1 MPLQVDFHVLHTH
14 VNMAATGRAH
24 IESFKVSHALCYLKG
39 KVVDIFRQQIARLS
53 QVVAVDGARL

>member
-1 MPLQVDFHVLHTH
+1 MLHTH